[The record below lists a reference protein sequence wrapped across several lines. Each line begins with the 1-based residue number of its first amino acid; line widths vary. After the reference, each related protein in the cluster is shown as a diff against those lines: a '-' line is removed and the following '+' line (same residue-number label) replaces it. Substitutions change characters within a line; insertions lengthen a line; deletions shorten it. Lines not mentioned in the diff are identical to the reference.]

1 MKTYF
6 KLNGKRISKNDLI
19 ATIGG
24 INFARVLLNLRKEIV
39 KNQNR
44 FFEDAG
50 VLTDVYAH
58 TTIYNQHISA
68 RAKLVSDRELEAI
81 LAKA

>member
-6 KLNGKRISKNDLI
+6 KLNGKRISKKELI
-19 ATIGG
+19 ALIGD
-24 INFARVLLNLRKEIV
+24 INFARVLLNLRKEVV
-39 KNQNR
+39 KNHKR
-44 FFEDAG
+44 FFDNVG
-50 VLTDVYAH
+50 VLTDVYVH

-68 RAKLVSDRELEAI
+68 RAKLISDKELEAI